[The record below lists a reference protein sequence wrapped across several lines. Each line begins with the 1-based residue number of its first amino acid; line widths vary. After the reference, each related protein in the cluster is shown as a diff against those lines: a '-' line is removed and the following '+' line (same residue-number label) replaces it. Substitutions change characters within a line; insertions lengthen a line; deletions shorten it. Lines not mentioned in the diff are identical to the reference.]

1 MFERFAPIADPRPQE
16 APWSEAMWPVA
27 DDVVL
32 TGQFIELRRT
42 TADDAEAI
50 TTALADPTV
59 WEFLVMPQQTAPQWR
74 ELIENFRNSNPNFCQ
89 WTVVL
94 RDEVNGIAPGT
105 IVGTTAYLETCA
117 RDARTEIGFTSY
129 DRRVWG
135 TRVNPETKLLL
146 LSYAFDQLRMG
157 RVQFKTDVR
166 NLRSQQAIARLG
178 ATYEG
183 VRRRYQR
190 RADGSV
196 RDTVSFSIIAEEWP
210 AVKASLQQRLA

>member
-16 APWSEAMWPVA
+16 VPWPEAMWPVA

-59 WEFLVMPQQTAPQWR
+59 WEFLVMPQQNAPQWR
-74 ELIENFRNSNPNFCQ
+74 ELIENFRTHNPNFCQ

-105 IVGTTAYLETCA
+105 IVGTTAYLETSA

-135 TRVNPETKLLL
+135 TRVNPEAKLLL

-166 NLRSQQAIARLG
+166 NVRSQQAIARLG